1 MLQKSAGN
9 RRPKTDSA
17 HLVLCSAALL
27 GLLHTTTASADISP
41 PALPEAV
48 SNQLVLQSTVRG
60 KWFLASFAGQSG
72 QTGGDHN
79 KVWQLTEGS
88 PIWQA
93 VPALPNQARQSGRLA
108 ASGVA
113 MSNHL
118 FIFAGADRTADG
130 SDKILTDSY
139 RFSPLT
145 QTYTKLPDMPVAVA
159 DSLALP
165 YQERY
170 IYLVSG
176 RQQYGQV
183 NLVQLFDNFSQKW
196 SQATPYPGMAVAGHA
211 GALVGHQLLICDGI
225 SQDYQQ
231 QATGQLRTTPGCY
244 LGDINSKNASQI
256 RWQKIPHHG
265 GPARYRQA
273 AIAVTVN
280 GENMIAFVGGSAP
293 GTSPTAN
300 SAALTT
306 AFNGKAS
313 DQVYLYALQQQRWLK
328 ASSSVAVT
336 DLRSLVSINGEIFS
350 VGGMDGSNN
359 VSSAL
364 IKHQIKLLPE

>member
-1 MLQKSAGN
+1 MLLKSAGN
-9 RRPKTDSA
+9 SRPKTDSA
-17 HLVLCSAALL
+17 LLLLCSAVLL
-27 GLLHTTTASADISP
+27 GLLQSTTATAAITL

-60 KWFLASFAGQSG
+60 KWVLASFAGQSA
-72 QTGGDHN
+72 QTGVGHN

-88 PIWQA
+88 PMWQA

-118 FIFAGADRTADG
+118 FIFAGADIAAAG

-159 DSLALP
+159 DSLALA

-176 RQQYGQV
+176 RQQYGPV

-196 SQATPYPGMAVAGHA
+196 LQATPYPGAAVAGHA
-211 GALVGHQLLICDGI
+211 GAIVGNQLLVCDGI
-225 SQDYQQ
+225 SMDYQQ
-231 QATGQLRTTPGCY
+231 QTTGQTQAMAACY
-244 LGDINSKNASQI
+244 LGDIDSKQASLI
-256 RWQKIPHHG
+256 RWKKIPHHG
-265 GPARYRQA
+265 GAARYRQA
-273 AIAVTVN
+273 AITLTHN
-280 GENMIAFVGGSAP
+280 GEAMIAFVGG
-293 GTSPTAN
+293 TEPTAT
-300 SAALTT
+300 SSLTT
-306 AFNGKAS
+306 AQVDAKAS
-313 DQVYLYALQQQRWLK
+313 DKLYLYALQQQRWLT
-328 ASSSVAVT
+328 ASSTVAVA
-336 DLRSLVSINGEIFS
+336 DLRSLVSINGEIYS
-350 VGGMDGSNN
+350 VGGIDNTNN
-359 VSSAL
+359 VNSAL

>member
-1 MLQKSAGN
+1 MLQKSAGK
-9 RRPKTDSA
+9 RRPKTEA
-17 HLVLCSAALL
+17 AQLALWSAALL
-27 GLLHTTTASADISP
+27 GLCDPAAADSSL

-60 KWFLASFAGQSG
+60 KWVLASFAGQSSA
-72 QTGGDHN
+72 TGGEHN
-79 KVWQLTEGS
+79 KVWQLQEGS

-93 VPALPNQARQSGRLA
+93 VPALPNQTRQSGRVA

-118 FIFAGADRTADG
+118 FIFAGADG
-130 SDKILTDSY
+130 GGKILPDSY

-145 QTYTKLPDMPVAVA
+145 QTYTKLPDLPVAVA

-196 SQATPYPGMAVAGHA
+196 SQATPYPGVAVAGHA
-211 GALVGHQLLICDGI
+211 GAIVGQQLLVCDGI
-225 SQDYQQ
+225 SQHYQPQ
-231 QATGQLRTTPGCY
+231 TSGQLRTTAACY
-244 LGDINSKNASQI
+244 LGEIDSKNAAQI
-256 RWQKIPHHG
+256 RWQQIPHHG
-265 GPARYRQA
+265 GQARYRQT

-280 GENMIAFVGGSAP
+280 GEQMIAFVGGSAQS
-293 GTSPTAN
+293 TTAR
-300 SAALTT
+300 AEALTT

-313 DQVYLYALQQQRWLK
+313 NQVYLYALQQQRWLK
-328 ASSSVAVT
+328 ASSSVAMT

-350 VGGMDGSNN
+350 VGGIDGNNN

>member
-9 RRPKTDSA
+9 SRPKTDSA
-17 HLVLCSAALL
+17 HLLLCSAALL
-27 GLLHTTTASADISP
+27 GLLQSTTATAAITL

-60 KWFLASFAGQSG
+60 KWVLASFAGQSA
-72 QTGGDHN
+72 QTGVDHN

-88 PIWQA
+88 PMWQA

-118 FIFAGADRTADG
+118 FIFAGADVAADG

-159 DSLALP
+159 DSLALA

-176 RQQYGQV
+176 RQQYGPV

-196 SQATPYPGMAVAGHA
+196 LQATPYPGAAVAGHA
-211 GALVGHQLLICDGI
+211 GAIVGNKLLVCDGI
-225 SQDYQQ
+225 SMDYQQ
-231 QATGQLRTTPGCY
+231 QTTGQSRATAACY
-244 LGDINSKNASQI
+244 LGDIDPKHASLI

-265 GPARYRQA
+265 GAARYRQA
-273 AIAVTVN
+273 AIPLTHN
-280 GENMIAFVGGSAP
+280 GEAMIAFVGG
-293 GTSPTAN
+293 TEPTAI
-300 SAALTT
+300 SSLTT
-306 AFNGKAS
+306 AQVDAKAS
-313 DQVYLYALQQQRWLK
+313 DKLYLYALQQQRWLT
-328 ASSSVAVT
+328 ASSTVAVA
-336 DLRSLVSINGEIFS
+336 DLRSLVSINSEIYS
-350 VGGMDGSNN
+350 VGGMDNSNN
-359 VSSAL
+359 VNSAL